1 MVFVNKEISKY
12 TNIKPKYFNRKE
24 IDDLNNFL
32 EDIKQYINKLE
43 LIKNNCRCNHLIN
56 ENNLLKIKFKT
67 IKTNLENVE
76 NKVDINNS
84 YIKKELDIKD
94 IIVFLESSKVNKDIV
109 FKFIIDILLIL
120 LNYLSYI
127 YVLYNN
133 IYNIIFKTQFQKIN

>member
-1 MVFVNKEISKY
+1 MSFINKEVSKY
-12 TNIKPKYFNRKE
+12 TNIKPKYFTRNE
-24 IDDLNNFL
+24 IDNLNNFL
-32 EDIKQYINKLE
+32 KNIEEYIDKLE

-67 IKTNLENVE
+67 IKTNLENIE

-84 YIKKELDIKD
+84 YIKKELEIKD

-109 FKFIIDILLIL
+109 FKFIINILLLL

-127 YVLYNN
+127 YILYNN
-133 IYNIIFKTQFQKIN
+133 IYNRKLKNRL